1 MPVLSLQEMSEKT
14 VTAIMPSREG
24 RSMKSVI
31 LPLGTAIGLALGL
44 FACDSGSLPGDQ
56 KKETTAPLGDAALLA
71 ASSSPGQADNDAGV
85 KHYKERRWDL
95 AEQQFRKAVQAD
107 EKLTEAHY
115 NLGLALDKLG
125 DHEGAAASFKRVTEL
140 SPKNSPLR
148 DSVILKEHV
157 GL

>member
-1 MPVLSLQEMSEKT
+1 MKHVVLS
-14 VTAIMPSREG
+14 
-24 RSMKSVI
+24 
-31 LPLGTAIGLALGL
+31 IGVALGL
-44 FACDSGSLPGDQ
+44 AAGIAACDSGSLPGDP

-85 KHYKERRWDL
+85 EHYKERRWDL

-107 EKLTEAHY
+107 EKLAEAHY
-115 NLGLALDKLG
+115 NLGLTLDKLG
-125 DHEGAAASFKRVTEL
+125 DHEGAAAAFKKVTEL

-148 DSVILKEHV
+148 ESVILKEHV